1 MCLGYI
7 FYYPVPKT
15 HAVACFDLNDARQSM
30 LDKWKEWNHGE
41 PLNVAACFPINE
53 YAQAIASPQYNRVF
67 VEGGMVVETPLEE
80 RGLKRTFNESA
91 IWNPVC
97 TNASRDAGG
106 GRGGG

>member
-7 FYYPVPKT
+7 FYYPAPKT
-15 HAVACFDLNDARQSM
+15 HAVACLDMNDARQSM
-30 LDKWKEWNHGE
+30 LDKWKELNHGD

-67 VEGGMVVETPLEE
+67 VEEGMVVETPLGE
-80 RGLKRTFNESA
+80 RTFNESA

-97 TNASRDAGG
+97 TNTSRGAGDS
-106 GRGGG
+106 RGGG